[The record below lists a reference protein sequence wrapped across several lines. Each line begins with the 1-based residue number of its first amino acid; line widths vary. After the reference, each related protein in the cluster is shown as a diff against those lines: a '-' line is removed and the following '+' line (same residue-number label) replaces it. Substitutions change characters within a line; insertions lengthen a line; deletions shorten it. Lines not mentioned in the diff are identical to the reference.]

1 MTDPHSNWESFDAR
15 IRSAKTADE
24 LAAIEQELFGRKAGA
39 MTLALK
45 SLHDVPDAERKAAAA
60 TLNTWKRTFDELI
73 QLRRKELASPSDET
87 LKSADRV
94 DVTLELPQRERGH
107 LHLIPEFIREVEEVF
122 GRLGFDV
129 AAGPEVETEEFNFN
143 LLNIPRDHPARDAQ
157 DTFWL
162 KTSKKDMTATS
173 LPLQG
178 ERLSEGNVGG
188 RKGLHDRDRKNP
200 EDRLLLRTQT
210 SPMQIRYMQ
219 SHKPPLRVIAP
230 GKVYRKDSDATH
242 SPMFHQFEGLMI
254 GEDVTLANMKA
265 VMIEAIRTLV
275 SPTAEFRFRTGFFPF
290 VEPGLEVDMRWQ
302 GDDAASREGKWLEV
316 VGCGM
321 VHPNVL
327 KNCGID
333 PKKFQGFAF
342 GFGVERMIMIKH
354 QIPDLRAF
362 FQGDLRFLRQ
372 F

>member
-1 MTDPHSNWESFDAR
+1 MTDPKTSWESFDGR
-15 IRSAKTADE
+15 IRAARTTEE
-24 LAAIEQELFGRKAGA
+24 LAAVEQELFGRKAGV

-45 SLHDVPDAERKAAAA
+45 SLHDVPEAERKTAAA
-60 TLNTWKRTFDELI
+60 TLNTWKRAFEELMI
-73 QLRRKELASPSDET
+73 LRRKELASPSDDALRT
-87 LKSADRV
+87 TDRI
-94 DVTLELPQRERGH
+94 DVSLELPERARGH

-129 AAGPEVETEEFNFN
+129 ATGPEIETEEFNFN

-162 KTSKKDMTATS
+162 KT
-173 LPLQG
+173 
-178 ERLSEGNVGG
+178 
-188 RKGLHDRDRKNP
+188 KNP

-265 VMIEAIRTLV
+265 VMITAIRALV

-302 GDDAASREGKWLEV
+302 GDEEDSREGKWLEV

-333 PKKFQGFAF
+333 AKKYQGFAF

-362 FQGDLRFLRQ
+362 FMSDLRFLRQ

>member
-1 MTDPHSNWESFDAR
+1 MDDPKTNWESFAAR
-15 IRSAKTADE
+15 IRDVKTADE
-24 LAAIEQELFGRKAGA
+24 LAAVEQELFGRKAGA

-45 SLHDVPDAERKAAAA
+45 SLHDVAAEERKTAAAE
-60 TLNTWKRTFDELI
+60 LNAWKRTFEELI
-73 QLRRKELASPSDET
+73 VLRRKELFSPTDET
-87 LKSADRV
+87 LRTTDRI
-94 DVTLELPQRERGH
+94 DVSLELPKSPRGH

-122 GRLGFDV
+122 GRMGFDV
-129 AAGPEVETEEFNFN
+129 ATGPEIETEEFNFN

-162 KTSKKDMTATS
+162 KT
-173 LPLQG
+173 
-178 ERLSEGNVGG
+178 
-188 RKGLHDRDRKNP
+188 KNP

-254 GEDVTLANMKA
+254 GEDVTLANMKT
-265 VMIEAIRTLV
+265 VMIEAIRALV

-333 PKKFQGFAF
+333 PKKYQGFAF

-354 QIPDLRAF
+354 QIPDLRDF
-362 FQGDLRFLRQ
+362 FAGDLRFLRQ